1 MREIIN
7 HLIVTRDKLE
17 EIINQIF
24 TDSKGCLV
32 TYFNQHCF
40 NVAHEDKNY
49 RNLLKNFFVFQEGI
63 GMYLFLKVLNKQI
76 NRIDA
81 TEINS
86 IILERLKTMNRKFIF
101 IGGDFNRKKF
111 MNDCRLKSLN
121 IENYYHGYFENTNEI
136 KNLLFNNES
145 DVVIIG
151 MGVPRQ
157 EFTAYE
163 LFNSFPDKKFFCVG
177 NLMNFYLGYQKRCP
191 KIIRKFQLEWL
202 FRLVQKPE
210 RYFVR
215 YFIGIPLFFLRIFFF
230 IIKR

>member
-1 MREIIN
+1 MSELIN
-7 HLIVTRDKLE
+7 QLILTRGKLE
-17 EIINQIF
+17 EIITQIL
-24 TDSKGCLV
+24 TDSKGYLV

-63 GMYLFLKVLNKQI
+63 GMYLFLKVLNKQTD
-76 NRIDA
+76 RIDA

-86 IILERLKTMNRKFIF
+86 IIIDRLKTMNRKFIF
-101 IGGDFNRKKF
+101 IGGDFNREKF
-111 MNDCRLKSLN
+111 MNDCRLKFLN

-136 KNLLFNNES
+136 KELLFNNES

-151 MGVPRQ
+151 MGVPKQ

-163 LFNSFPDKKFFCVG
+163 LFKSFPDKKFICVG
-177 NLMNFYLGYQKRCP
+177 NLMNYYLGYQKRSP

-202 FRLVQKPE
+202 FRLIQSPE

>member
-17 EIINQIF
+17 EMINQIF
-24 TDSKGCLV
+24 TDSKGCLL
-32 TYFNQHCF
+32 TYINQHCF
-40 NVAHEDKNY
+40 NIAYDNEDY
-49 RNLLKNFFVFQEGI
+49 RKLLRNFVVFQEGI
-63 GMYLFLKVLNKQI
+63 GMYLFLKILNKKV

-86 IILERLKTMNRKFIF
+86 IILNRLKRMNRKFVF
-101 IGGDFNRKKF
+101 IGGDFDREKF
-111 MNDCRLKSLN
+111 MKDCTSKSLN
-121 IENYYHGYFENTNEI
+121 IESYYHGYFENTNEI

-151 MGVPRQ
+151 MGVPKQ

-163 LFNSFPDKKFFCVG
+163 LFKSFPDKKFFCVG
-177 NLMNFYLGYQKRCP
+177 NLMNFYLGYQKRSP
-191 KIIRKFQLEWL
+191 KIIRQFQLEWL
-202 FRLVQKPE
+202 FRLVQNPG

-215 YFIGIPLFFLRIFFF
+215 YCIGIPLFFLRIFFF